1 MINQNFEVLL
11 PRLVSAAQSKFPGIE
26 IRYLNQMKVNEKA
39 VVAGIFI
46 KKVCKKYI
54 FFYFFHV
61 KFQIKN
67 QPEILNEYDEGFKES
82 EFENRL
88 SEDDVIGFE
97 DDSQKTVI
105 DNIDPEK
112 ACQILTG
119 QVAGKKKNSIFF
131 RKI

>member
-1 MINQNFEVLL
+1 M
-11 PRLVSAAQSKFPGIE
+11 
-26 IRYLNQMKVNEKA
+26 
-39 VVAGIFI
+39 
-46 KKVCKKYI
+46 
-54 FFYFFHV
+54 
-61 KFQIKN
+61 FQIKN

-82 EFENRL
+82 EFQNRL

-119 QVAGKKKNSIFF
+119 QVAGKKKFQFYF
-131 RKI
+131 RKNLNNGRYL